1 MADPLS
7 ETARGALAVKWW
19 NESRPRRQGAPG
31 LMPVACRELFPALF
45 EEWLENRQASHLV
58 GARQSSEDWY
68 VYSLPWKPGQ
78 RTGLDPG
85 NWVRAFHGTR
95 WYAVWSILNSKVL
108 LESNNHAL
116 GHDFWKA
123 GVYCSPLMTT
133 ARSYAIPHELFG
145 DGVYFRAMFEVCVD
159 LNRRTARRA
168 KGGEQWVFPSEAVR
182 VKALWVQPNA
192 PPAPWEWRFITWD
205 EELEAWPVG
214 QLPPRLVKNT
224 WNWNLLTQQGPFFSR
239 PPPLV

>member
-1 MADPLS
+1 MADPQA
-7 ETARGALAVKWW
+7 ETARGALADKWW

-31 LMPVACRELFPALF
+31 SMPVACRELFPALF

-68 VYSLPWKPGQ
+68 VYSLPWKPGE

-116 GHDFWKA
+116 GHDFGES
-123 GVYCSPLMTT
+123 GVYCTPEITT
-133 ARSYAIPHELFG
+133 ARSYGIPHELFD
-145 DGVYFRAMFEVCVD
+145 DGV
-159 LNRRTARRA
+159 
-168 KGGEQWVFPSEAVR
+168 
-182 VKALWVQPNA
+182 
-192 PPAPWEWRFITWD
+192 
-205 EELEAWPVG
+205 
-214 QLPPRLVKNT
+214 
-224 WNWNLLTQQGPFFSR
+224 
-239 PPPLV
+239 

>member
-1 MADPLS
+1 MANLHAES
-7 ETARGALAVKWW
+7 ARGGLAAKWYA
-19 NESRPRRQGAPG
+19 ESRPRRQGAPDP
-31 LMPVACRELFPALF
+31 MPVACRELFPALF
-45 EEWLENRQASHLV
+45 EEWLENRQASYLV

-68 VYSLPWKPGQ
+68 VYSLPWMPGE

-108 LESNNHAL
+108 LESNNRDL
-116 GHDFWKA
+116 GHDFWES
-123 GVYCSPLMTT
+123 GVYCTPEITT
-133 ARSYAIPHELFG
+133 ARSYGIPHVLFD
-145 DGVYFRAMFEVCVD
+145 DGVYYRAMFEVFVD
-159 LNRRTARRA
+159 LNRRKRRRS

-214 QLPPRLVKNT
+214 QLPPRPVKNT